1 MKSKKL
7 LMALMAASMI
17 TMFASVA
24 QATTVTKL
32 LTGDYIGQTV
42 SVQGKL
48 TEHLNGTFYN
58 LVDYT
63 GEHIRVNLANLGY
76 VDGNR
81 DLTVEGRLSTRDNVL
96 TLEATHVYYDQDGA
110 ISANAPT
117 VTVSKLLSSDKYHGQ
132 EVILKGRVTEYYN
145 NDYANF
151 VDTKGERVVLKLNG
165 YHIPEGDQVTI
176 HGVPGF
182 NNNRLEIS
190 VKAFN

>member
-63 GEHIRVNLANLGY
+63 GEHIRVNLANMGF

-81 DLTVEGRLSTRDNVL
+81 DLTVEGTLSLRDNVM
-96 TLEATHVYYDQDGA
+96 TLEATKVYYDQDNV

-117 VTVSKLLSSDKYHGQ
+117 VTISQLLSSDKYHGQ
-132 EVILKGRVTEYYN
+132 EVVLEGRVTEYYGD
-145 NDYANF
+145 DYANF
-151 VDTKGERVVLKLNG
+151 VDRKGEHVAIKLNG
-165 YHIPEGDQVTI
+165 YHIPQGEKVTI

-182 NNNRLEIS
+182 NNNRLEVS